1 MADDGRPENSAAAED
16 TAAEDTAAEETAADT
31 APESL
36 AGTGGALGDSS
47 AVEITAL
54 PPEHPAIA
62 PLSFLLGRWKGTGKG
77 DYPTIES
84 FDFLQEVTFSHIGKP
99 YLIYTSR
106 SWRLATAEN
115 GELQRDEQGELV
127 RLEPLSVEA
136 GFWRPQPEGKVE
148 VLLSHP
154 TGITEI
160 YAGEFRSLTS
170 IEMVTDV
177 VARTESAKPY
187 TAGKRLYGLVPSQ
200 TREGEKDLA
209 YAFDMAA
216 MGQPLQ
222 PHLWA
227 VLQWDWIE

>member
-1 MADDGRPENSAAAED
+1 MTDEGE
-16 TAAEDTAAEETAADT
+16 
-31 APESL
+31 L
-36 AGTGGALGDSS
+36 AGTAHDDGATEQ
-47 AVEITAL
+47 VPL
-54 PPEHPAIA
+54 PQEHPAIA
-62 PLSFLLGRWKGTGKG
+62 PLSFLLGRWRGTGKG
-77 DYPTIES
+77 DYPTIKG
-84 FDFLQEVTFSHIGKP
+84 FGFLQEVTFSHIGKP

-106 SWRLATAEN
+106 SWRLATDEE
-115 GELQRDEQGELV
+115 GQLKRDGHGELV
-127 RLEPLSVEA
+127 RLEPLAVEA
-136 GFWRPQPEGKVE
+136 GFWRPQPDGKVE

-170 IEMVTDV
+170 IEMVTDA
-177 VARTESAKPY
+177 VARTETAKPY

-216 MGQPLQ
+216 MGQPLT

>member
-1 MADDGRPENSAAAED
+1 MTDDGTQRGD
-16 TAAEDTAAEETAADT
+16 ETQA
-31 APESL
+31 
-36 AGTGGALGDSS
+36 
-47 AVEITAL
+47 EITSL

-62 PLSFLLGRWKGTGKG
+62 PLSFLLGRRRRTGKG
-77 DYPTIES
+77 HYPTIKS

-106 SWRLATAEN
+106 SWRLATDDDGA
-115 GELQRDEQGELV
+115 LTRDAQGELV
-127 RLEPLSVEA
+127 RVEPLAVEA
-136 GFWRPQPEGKVE
+136 GFWRPQPDGKVE

-170 IEMVTDV
+170 IELVTDGA
-177 VARTESAKPY
+177 ARTASAKPC
-187 TAGKRLYGLVPSQ
+187 TAEKRLYGLVPSQ

-216 MGQPLQ
+216 MGQPLT

-227 VLQWDWIE
+227 VLQWDWVE

>member
-1 MADDGRPENSAAAED
+1 MTDNSTPDNSAAEGS
-16 TAAEDTAAEETAADT
+16 AAEGSAAEGSAAEGSAAEGSAADEEV
-31 APESL
+31 A
-36 AGTGGALGDSS
+36 
-47 AVEITAL
+47 EIQL

-77 DYPTIES
+77 DYPTIKP
-84 FDFLQEVTFSHIGKP
+84 FNFFQEVTFSHIGKP
-99 YLIYTSR
+99 YLIYSSR
-106 SWRLATAEN
+106 TWRLAEDERGELLKDEN
-115 GELQRDEQGELV
+115 GDPIREE
-127 RLEPLSVEA
+127 RLAMET

-160 YAGEFRSLTS
+160 YAGEFRSMTS
-170 IEMVTDV
+170 IELVTDA
-177 VARTESAKPY
+177 VARTATAKPY

-200 TREGEKDLA
+200 IREGEKDLA

-216 MGQPLQ
+216 MGRPLT

>member
-1 MADDGRPENSAAAED
+1 MTDNSTPEDNA
-16 TAAEDTAAEETAADT
+16 TEEIQL
-31 APESL
+31 PE
-36 AGTGGALGDSS
+36 
-47 AVEITAL
+47 
-54 PPEHPAIA
+54 EHPAIA

-77 DYPTIES
+77 DYPTIKP
-84 FDFLQEVTFSHIGKP
+84 FNYFQEVTFSHIGKP

-106 SWRLATAEN
+106 TWRLAEDEN
-115 GELQRDEQGELV
+115 GEPKKDPHGALIREQPLA
-127 RLEPLSVEA
+127 LET

-154 TGITEI
+154 TGITEV
-160 YAGEFRSLTS
+160 YAGELRGLTT
-170 IEMVTDV
+170 IELVTDA
-177 VARTESAKPY
+177 VARTATAKPY

-216 MGQPLQ
+216 MGQPLT

-227 VLQWDWIE
+227 VLQWDWIA